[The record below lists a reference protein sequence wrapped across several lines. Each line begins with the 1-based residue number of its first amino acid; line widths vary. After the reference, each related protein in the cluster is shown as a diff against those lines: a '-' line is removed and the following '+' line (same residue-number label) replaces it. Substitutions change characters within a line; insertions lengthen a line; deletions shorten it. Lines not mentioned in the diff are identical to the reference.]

1 MVEGIEAGPVD
12 VIGGRGAGKGGIGMV
27 EKGGRIGE
35 VAAG

>member
-1 MVEGIEAGPVD
+1 MVESIEAGPVD
-12 VIGGRGAGKGGIGMV
+12 VMGWTGAGKGGVGMV